1 MASFQPTSTRYTVK
15 VELLSPL
22 VDENVL
28 RLATG
33 KSGYISS
40 VKINKTQNAFNFACV
55 NYSQME
61 DAEEA
66 VRMLNGENLLG

>member
-40 VKINKTQNAFNFACV
+40 VKINKTQDAFNFAYV